1 MSDYDELIRE
11 WRQQASV
18 LIAASKDD
26 GTSNEQRDLMIGNDV
41 LLWYR
46 ATGGA
51 GGMDRTCTV
60 GHE

>member
-46 ATGGA
+46 ATGARLAQLIARLGQ
-51 GGMDRTCTV
+51 R
-60 GHE
+60 